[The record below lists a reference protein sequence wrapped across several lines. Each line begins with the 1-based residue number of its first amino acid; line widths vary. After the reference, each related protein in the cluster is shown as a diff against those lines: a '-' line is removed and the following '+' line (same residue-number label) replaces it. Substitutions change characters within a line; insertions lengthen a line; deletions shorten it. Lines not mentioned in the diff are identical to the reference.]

1 MTANFTH
8 MKKETLSFSKEQ
20 VTKIVTDLKDSGTDN
35 SGLMKVFLEAMMRA
49 ERQEHNELHNDQS
62 NGYRSRKAFGHG
74 RVLELTVPRTR
85 HGNFY
90 PVLLSVLKDQRAEM
104 DRLGFSLYTK
114 GLTTEQVGEVFEE
127 IYGQAYS
134 KQSISRMADM
144 AREEVL
150 GWLERPLESYYPIIY
165 IDCTFV
171 SVRRAGAVRKEAFYS
186 ILGVLPDRTR
196 EVLTI
201 VAHPSESATIWRE
214 VFRDLKHRGLEEVNL
229 VVSDSLSGIEDAVAA
244 EFSGADHQLCVVHL
258 MRNMA
263 KKVNHNDRKRLME
276 EVKEIIYTYDR
287 HRTPDQAY
295 AEFQQLCNRWAEN
308 YRSFRNIAANDR
320 YCMYFTFLKF
330 NRAIHSMIYSTNW
343 IERLNRDYKR
353 VLKMRGALPNEQA
366 VLVLM
371 ASVAINKKAYERK
384 LPTIDRESSFTWL

>member
-1 MTANFTH
+1 
-8 MKKETLSFSKEQ
+8 
-20 VTKIVTDLKDSGTDN
+20 
-35 SGLMKVFLEAMMRA
+35 
-49 ERQEHNELHNDQS
+49 
-62 NGYRSRKAFGHG
+62 
-74 RVLELTVPRTR
+74 
-85 HGNFY
+85 
-90 PVLLSVLKDQRAEM
+90 
-104 DRLGFSLYTK
+104 
-114 GLTTEQVGEVFEE
+114 
-127 IYGQAYS
+127 
-134 KQSISRMADM
+134 MADM

-244 EFSGADHQLCVVHL
+244 EFSGADHQLCFVHL

-295 AEFQQLCNRWAEN
+295 AEFQQFCNRWAEN
-308 YRSFRNIAANDR
+308 YRSFKNIAANDR
-320 YCMYFTFLKF
+320 YCMCFTFLKF
-330 NRAIHSMIYSTNW
+330 NRAIHSMIYSMIYSTNW

-353 VLKMRGALPNEQA
+353 VLKMRGALPNEQV